1 MSAPSVI
8 HFARRFSKAA
18 NTTQVEHTI
27 TKYFIELASVEYS
40 MVHYLPSKIAA
51 AAVFMTLKLKYPN
64 HSDNSKL
71 VWSANMRFYTKYE
84 LNDLRSVV
92 SNLAKV
98 VLHAPK
104 SKEKAVYSK
113 YSTNSFDKIA
123 LRTDLYGPMMKKLS
137 VFDVIMT
144 L

>member
-18 NTTQVEHTI
+18 STTQVEHTI
-27 TKYFIELASVEYS
+27 SKYFIELASVEYS

-51 AAVFMTLKLKYPN
+51 AAVFMTLKLKFPN
-64 HSDNSKL
+64 QSDNSKL
-71 VWSANMRFYTKYE
+71 WSANMRFYTKYE
-84 LNDLRSVV
+84 LTDLRSVV
-92 SNLAKV
+92 SNLAKI
-98 VLHAPK
+98 VLNAPK

-123 LRTDLYGPMMKKLS
+123 LRTDLYGPTMKKLS
-137 VFDVIMT
+137 VLDVIMT